1 MEDLVVIGAG
11 IVGLATA
18 REVLRRRPGAAVLVL
33 EKADDIAS
41 AQTGHNSGVIH
52 AGLYYTPGSLK
63 ARLCRAGQRA
73 TKEFCDEHAIPY
85 KTIGKL
91 VVATDEV
98 EVDRM
103 ERLAVRG
110 AENGIELERIDGG
123 RLAEMEPNV
132 RGHAALLSP
141 ATGVVD
147 FREVAR
153 AMARDIDELG
163 GRVITRA
170 QVRSIREIA
179 GPSGEVVVGS
189 DTGEY
194 RTRKLVACAGLQADR
209 IAAMGGLAV
218 DFQVIPFRGEY
229 YQLPHDRSDVV
240 QRLIYPVP
248 DPGLPFLGVH
258 LSPTIDGRI
267 TVGPNAV
274 LGFSRERHPRGS
286 VTARDV
292 AEYLTFPGMWR
303 FARSNLRTGVDEM
316 RSSLFPQGYL
326 ELVRKYCPGLR
337 LEDLRPYPAGIRAQ
351 AIMRDGT
358 SVEDFLLR
366 STERQLHVCNAPSP
380 AATSAIPI
388 AGLIADKFATA
399 A

>member
-52 AGLYYTPGSLK
+52 AGLYYAPGSLK

-132 RGHAALLSP
+132 RGQAALLSP

-153 AMARDIDELG
+153 AMARDIEELG
-163 GRVITRA
+163 GRVITRS
-170 QVRSIREIA
+170 QVRSIREVA

-218 DFQVIPFRGEY
+218 DFQVVPFRGEY

-303 FARSNLRTGVDEM
+303 FARSNIRTGVDEM

>member
-52 AGLYYTPGSLK
+52 AGLYYAPGSLK

-91 VVATDEV
+91 VVATDAV

-110 AENGIELERIDGG
+110 AENGIELERIDGD

-132 RGHAALLSP
+132 RGLAALLSP

-163 GRVITRA
+163 GRVITRS
-170 QVRSIREIA
+170 QVRSIRELA

-194 RTRKLVACAGLQADR
+194 RTRKLVVCAGLQADR

-218 DFQVIPFRGEY
+218 DFQVVPFRGEY

-303 FARSNLRTGVDEM
+303 FAKSNIRTGVDEM
-316 RSSLFPQGYL
+316 RNSLFPQGYL

-388 AGLIADKFATA
+388 AGLIADKFASA

>member
-52 AGLYYTPGSLK
+52 AGLYYAPGSLK

-73 TKEFCDEHAIPY
+73 TKEFCDEHTIAY

-103 ERLAVRG
+103 GRLAVRG

-132 RGHAALLSP
+132 RGRAALLSP

-163 GRVITRA
+163 GRVITRS
-170 QVRSIREIA
+170 QVRSIREIT

-218 DFQVIPFRGEY
+218 DFQVVPFRGEY

-303 FARSNLRTGVDEM
+303 FARSNFRTGVDEM
-316 RSSLFPQGYL
+316 RSSLLPRRYL

-351 AIMRDGT
+351 AILRDGT

-388 AGLIADKFATA
+388 AGLIADKFAA
-399 A
+399 VA

>member
-52 AGLYYTPGSLK
+52 AGLYYAPGSLK

-132 RGHAALLSP
+132 RGQAALLSP

-153 AMARDIDELG
+153 AMARDIEELG
-163 GRVITRA
+163 GRVITRS

-209 IAAMGGLAV
+209 IAAMGGLPV
-218 DFQVIPFRGEY
+218 DFQVVPFRGEY

-303 FARSNLRTGVDEM
+303 FARSNIRTGVDEM
-316 RSSLFPQGYL
+316 RSSLFPRGYL

-388 AGLIADKFATA
+388 AGLIADRFATA